1 MPVFVKLI
9 FKRYQV
15 LSLWKQFSISSCLS
29 HDSSCYILQYIYTH
43 GLVKVQQFKLFAVTL
58 QEKYIKKIGKHKL
71 NLIKLK
77 PKEKSLCKINLIQ
90 MSTLSI
96 LTKSVLKFNT
106 RLSLGVKYLEHI
118 MRNTSL
124 SFMLV
129 L

>member
-58 QEKYIKKIGKHKL
+58 QEKYIKKDWQTQVKFDK
-71 NLIKLK
+71 IK
-77 PKEKSLCKINLIQ
+77 
-90 MSTLSI
+90 T
-96 LTKSVLKFNT
+96 
-106 RLSLGVKYLEHI
+106 
-118 MRNTSL
+118 
-124 SFMLV
+124 
-129 L
+129 